1 MYIELYI
8 IYYLYYIDVKKD
20 IILSFTRLINTLIL
34 WGIRMIFQAQKS
46 LWGNSNSIW
55 SITVTNKS
63 FLKFQK

>member
-34 WGIRMIFQAQKS
+34 WEIRMISQAQKS